1 MRSAAMNSR
10 KNLLTHINDVS
21 STSLATLYCRATES
35 RSAKPILDDPKAES
49 IMDELMPHLAA
60 SKDPLHRKLARGK
73 LSGPMVVHIAMRAR
87 KYDRYAQSFLSRRP
101 DGVVINLGCG
111 MDTRFDRIDDG
122 RLEVFDLD
130 LPELIAFKRQ
140 FLSETERY
148 HFISS
153 SVTDLDWLEV
163 LEPVE
168 GRPAIFLA
176 EGLFM
181 YLPGDAVRELVCRL
195 CDTQAAGSE
204 LVCEMF
210 NARWLRGFLKA
221 IVDRKL
227 RGSLAFGAGA
237 AFRFGIES
245 ARELESWHPSISLL
259 DEWSYLDEDESK
271 LGALRLMGKVDI
283 FRRLQW
289 TTHYALS
296 RA

>member
-1 MRSAAMNSR
+1 MEDMMSNR
-10 KNLLTHINDVS
+10 KSLLSQINDVS

-35 RSAKPILDDPKAES
+35 RSAKPILDDPEAEA
-49 IMDELMPHLAA
+49 IVAELTPFLAA
-60 SKDPLHRKLARGK
+60 SIDPLHLRIARGK

-87 KYDRYAQSFLSRRP
+87 KYDRYAQSFLSRHS
-101 DGVVINLGCG
+101 DGVVVNLGCG
-111 MDTRFDRIDDG
+111 MDTRFDRIDNG
-122 RLEVFDLD
+122 RLELFDLD

-140 FLSETERY
+140 FVSETERY

-153 SVTDLDWLEV
+153 SVTDLDWLEA
-163 LEPVE
+163 LEPVG
-168 GRPAIFLA
+168 GRPVIFLA

-181 YLPGDAVRELVCRL
+181 YLQGDAVRELVCRL

-210 NARWLRGFLKA
+210 NARWLRGFLKT

-245 ARELESWHPSISLL
+245 ARDLEGWHPSISLL

-271 LGALRLMGKVDI
+271 LGALRLMGKVDL
-283 FRRLQW
+283 FRRLLW